1 MIIPKICNSINLAAL
16 ASAAPAPA
24 ETIKIRVILPGKPGK
39 TPVHLTGSH
48 RKYSFT
54 HSAALAA
61 HVLDVPLSVW
71 NYGIPKGI
79 TSGAVN
85 AGVLTGAYTKSNASI
100 ASDINALNKGNLFV
114 TALVWS

>member
-1 MIIPKICNSINLAAL
+1 MIIPTICNTVNLRAL
-16 ASAAPAPA
+16 ASADPA
-24 ETIKIRVILPGKPGK
+24 ETILVRVVLPGKPGPASA
-39 TPVHLTGSH
+39 TLTGAH
-48 RKYSFT
+48 RKYVFT
-54 HSAALAA
+54 YSAALAA

-85 AGVLTGAYTKSNASI
+85 AGVLVGAYTANNPSI

-114 TALVWS
+114 TALVYS